1 MHSNSIFFDENSQHI
16 YISTR
21 HLSRISKIA
30 YPSGNVIWNMG
41 LPEPYISTGDESI
54 CNDLLFSFQHHAQI
68 LENGNLIFFDNGNIS
83 DQLFGMQ
90 NKISRVLEINVID
103 DSYCEVVWEY
113 ILPPNLFGSAG
124 GGIYVL
130 ENGNRLIY
138 TLGDGEGT
146 NEPKIIELSPEDN
159 VIWELSLP
167 GHALHRPF
175 RIPSLH
181 PDRFSVIFD
190 NYTSLSENGLDR
202 KLIHINDNMTLSFNI
217 FNESD
222 YSQHFVVDMND
233 ENGWIGES
241 LDTIYIQKNDHI
253 LLEYDV
259 IANNVESTFLNMI
272 VYPLHHDYRKRE
284 YNFEISL
291 QGELYAH
298 NNIFRVFNLSDPFPN
313 PFNSNVVLNY
323 NLSKKS
329 MVKITIYDL
338 IGVAVKNLVNE
349 VQNEGNKFIRWNAT
363 NNQGQP
369 VSAGVYL
376 YSIEAGEFRQTKKM
390 ILLK

>member
-1 MHSNSIFFDENSQHI
+1 
-16 YISTR
+16 
-21 HLSRISKIA
+21 
-30 YPSGNVIWNMG
+30 
-41 LPEPYISTGDESI
+41 
-54 CNDLLFSFQHHAQI
+54 
-68 LENGNLIFFDNGNIS
+68 
-83 DQLFGMQ
+83 
-90 NKISRVLEINVID
+90 
-103 DSYCEVVWEY
+103 
-113 ILPPNLFGSAG
+113 
-124 GGIYVL
+124 
-130 ENGNRLIY
+130 
-138 TLGDGEGT
+138 
-146 NEPKIIELSPEDN
+146 
-159 VIWELSLP
+159 
-167 GHALHRPF
+167 
-175 RIPSLH
+175 
-181 PDRFSVIFD
+181 
-190 NYTSLSENGLDR
+190 
-202 KLIHINDNMTLSFNI
+202 MTLSFNI

-241 LDTIYIQKNDHI
+241 LDTIYIQENDHI

-363 NNQGQP
+363 NNLGP
-369 VSAGVYL
+369 VSYTHL
-376 YSIEAGEFRQTKKM
+376 TLPTKASV
-390 ILLK
+390 